1 MSADLIVI
9 GGGIVGLSTAMQL
22 AARLPH
28 FRIVLV
34 EKETAVAAHQTGH
47 NSGVIHAGVYY
58 APGSLK
64 ARFCREGSAATY
76 AFCRDH
82 GLPAERCGKLIVAG
96 TGAESDR
103 LKVLYSRCRQSGL
116 NPTWLDARR
125 LGEIEPRIVGR
136 EALLVE
142 ASGITDYPAIAR
154 TMGHLFEK
162 AGGRIL
168 LQHRVTGIREAAD
181 GIVVETERGALRA
194 RYAVACGGLMAD
206 RLARMCGL
214 EPDFHILPFR
224 GEYFRLPDSK
234 NDIVKHLIYPVPD
247 PSLPFLGVHLTR
259 MIGGYVNV
267 GPNAVLAM
275 AREGYRWR
283 DLSLRDI
290 ALMAGF
296 PGTRRLLARHARF
309 VAREFVN
316 SVSRRAYLRECRRY
330 CPELRLEDLQPEP
343 AGVRAQAV
351 RADGTLIDDFLVLR
365 GRRSLHVCNAP
376 SPAATAALPIG
387 RYLVEQCIAA
397 FDIDAE
403 RGGRSERDGPPDHRG
418 VIDRIVS
425 SSARPATPDEA
436 GFCPVINRPSVT
448 TWGSQ
453 SGALE

>member
-22 AARLPH
+22 AERFPH
-28 FRIVLV
+28 LCIVLV
-34 EKETAVAAHQTGH
+34 EKEAAVAAHQTGH

-64 ARFCREGSAATY
+64 ARFCREGSEATY
-76 AFCRDH
+76 AFCRNN
-82 GLPAERCGKLIVAG
+82 GLPTERCGKLIVAVNG
-96 TGAESDR
+96 EESSR
-103 LKVLYSRCRQSGL
+103 LQALYSRCQQNGL
-116 NPTWLDARR
+116 DPTWLDARR

-136 EALLVE
+136 EAILVE
-142 ASGITDYPAIAR
+142 ASGITDYAAIAR
-154 TMGHLFEK
+154 RMGQLFETS
-162 AGGRIL
+162 GGRIL
-168 LQHRVTGIREAAD
+168 LRHRVTGIHEAAD
-181 GIVVETERGALRA
+181 GIVVETDRGALHA

-214 EPDFHILPFR
+214 GLDFHILPFR

-234 NDIVKHLIYPVPD
+234 NAIVKHLIYPVPD
-247 PSLPFLGVHLTR
+247 PNLPFLGVHLTR
-259 MIGGYVNV
+259 MIGGYVSV

-283 DLSLRDI
+283 NWSLRDL

-309 VAREFVN
+309 AAREFVN
-316 SVSRRAYLRECRRY
+316 SVFRRGYLRECRKY
-330 CPELRLEDLQPEP
+330 CPELRLEDLQPMA

-351 RADGTLIDDFLVLR
+351 TPDGTMIHDFLVLR

-397 FDIDAE
+397 FDIAAP
-403 RGGRSERDGPPDHRG
+403 GS
-418 VIDRIVS
+418 VS
-425 SSARPATPDEA
+425 AA
-436 GFCPVINRPSVT
+436 
-448 TWGSQ
+448 
-453 SGALE
+453 